1 MFSNLRELI
10 LKENLLN
17 KKIKRVIILDSIES
31 TNSYAQ
37 SLENPSDSTVIIA
50 NNQTKGKGREG
61 RQWNSF
67 GDKNISMSII
77 ISYPK
82 TKDYLG
88 LVSILSSNSVIQTL
102 EGIEIEATVKWPND
116 VMVKSEKISGILS
129 EATFKNNKSK
139 SLIIG
144 IGINANCDKNDFI
157 KDDFEYRIN
166 PTSILI
172 QRGFE
177 CSREEII
184 INLLV
189 YFYRWLDFYRDENY
203 EEILNFWTSRWEDR
217 GKTVS
222 IVSNGKKINGE
233 IVDITRKGEL
243 ILDIGGK
250 KEILGSGEIFT

>member
-88 LVSILSSNSVIQTL
+88 LVSILSSN
-102 EGIEIEATVKWPND
+102 EIVFISIRILGSFDFPLISISLITSLKIGTVGKQRIITSD
-116 VMVKSEKISGILS
+116 LS
-129 EATFKNNKSK
+129 IK
-139 SLIIG
+139 SLILLNNIPP
-144 IGINANCDKNDFI
+144 
-157 KDDFEYRIN
+157 KDVNISAF
-166 PTSILI
+166 
-172 QRGFE
+172 
-177 CSREEII
+177 
-184 INLLV
+184 
-189 YFYRWLDFYRDENY
+189 
-203 EEILNFWTSRWEDR
+203 
-217 GKTVS
+217 
-222 IVSNGKKINGE
+222 
-233 IVDITRKGEL
+233 
-243 ILDIGGK
+243 
-250 KEILGSGEIFT
+250 